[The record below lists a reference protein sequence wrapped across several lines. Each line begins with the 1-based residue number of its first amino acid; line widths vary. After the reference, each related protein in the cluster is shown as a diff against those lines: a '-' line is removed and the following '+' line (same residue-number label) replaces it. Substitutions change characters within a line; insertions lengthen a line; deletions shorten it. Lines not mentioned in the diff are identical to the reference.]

1 MRVEAGSW
9 PAVAPVAPILMTSK
23 RVERERLAG
32 FIGSPFPDMVKFVV
46 DVEQR
51 RIALGGELHSDAEGE
66 LIDAGCRQADLWG
79 GNYFWGAGETD
90 CIVFQSLINIRPA
103 QGNPSMVLQDP
114 KLRERVR
121 AIVHALVGRGEALP

>member
-1 MRVEAGSW
+1 VTARRVE
-9 PAVAPVAPILMTSK
+9 P
-23 RVERERLAG
+23 ERLAG

-51 RIALGGELHSDAEGE
+51 LIALGGELHADAEAL
-66 LIDAGCRQADLWG
+66 LIDRECRQEALWG
-79 GNYFWGAGETD
+79 GNYFPGAGEAD
-90 CIVFQSLINIRPA
+90 CIVYTSLINIRPA

-121 AIVHALVGRGEALP
+121 EIVFALVGRGEPLR